1 MSIIIIQPIF
11 VFSHFSAWK
20 EIALELR
27 RSQHFKAEYY
37 HSFNLLQ
44 RCFDFWKKYIR
55 SEKERRYKEQVIK
68 VTYIL
73 HCCKILSLTPFT
85 SGNHFYFILL
95 ARVLIDG
102 NRKCKAKREQDQSNS
117 ISWSQMPRGLF
128 RQMAYVCKTDGGK
141 TAIKEFARTKGKVQS
156 KSSKLPKKY

>member
-1 MSIIIIQPIF
+1 MKLCNDLSKFKIDRIQINHLCWCMSIIIFQLIF
-11 VFSHFSAWK
+11 LFSHFSAWK

-68 VTYIL
+68 VTYIS
-73 HCCKILSLTPFT
+73 HCCKI
-85 SGNHFYFILL
+85 HLL
-95 ARVLIDG
+95 YYHSHQEII
-102 NRKCKAKREQDQSNS
+102 S
-117 ISWSQMPRGLF
+117 ISFYLLVF
-128 RQMAYVCKTDGGK
+128 
-141 TAIKEFARTKGKVQS
+141 
-156 KSSKLPKKY
+156 